1 VGSRSNRRLLFA
13 RVLGA
18 IGRTMI
24 TVGVLLLLFV
34 AYQLWGTSIRTAQAQ
49 EGLEDDFAARMEA
62 AEAAGAI
69 VSGPDA
75 PATTSTTTSTTLPGE
90 TTTTSVDRLPPT
102 TVATL
107 PPELLPARGED
118 AGQIVIAAIGVDWTF
133 VEGVSVAD
141 LKKGPGHY
149 PETPWPGQEGNAA
162 IAGHRTTYGQPFHNL
177 DQLVAGDEIVVTTI
191 QGQFTYV
198 VRETVIVVPT
208 QVEVLGRDH
217 WDFDGDPETLENS
230 LTLTACHPKYSA
242 RERIVV
248 AAELVGE
255 PAPPTPRSGDDAR
268 EDDPVAFEDD
278 LSGDRAGAGPA
289 VAWGAICA
297 GIWIIAWAIGRIRPR
312 VKWPAYFVGIVPFMV
327 CLFLFFENFSRL
339 LPANF

>member
-1 VGSRSNRRLLFA
+1 MGSSRNRRLLFA

-75 PATTSTTTSTTLPGE
+75 PTTSTTTSTTLPGE
-90 TTTTSVDRLPPT
+90 TTTTTIDRLPPT

-107 PPELLPARGED
+107 PPEPSPPGARTS
-118 AGQIVIAAIGVDWTF
+118 ARSSIAAIGVDWTF

-141 LKKGPGHY
+141 LKNGPGHY

-162 IAGHRTTYGQPFHNL
+162 IAGHRTTYGQPFHDL
-177 DQLVAGDEIVVTTI
+177 DQLVPGDEIVVTTL
-191 QGQFTYV
+191 QGQFTYE
-198 VRETVIVVPT
+198 VRQTEIVYPE

-217 WDFDGDPETLENS
+217 WDFDGDPTTL
-230 LTLTACHPKYSA
+230 
-242 RERIVV
+242 
-248 AAELVGE
+248 AELAHAHRVPPEVLGP
-255 PAPPTPRSGDDAR
+255 PAHRRGRRAGRRACPAHPRSPDDQR
-268 EDDPVAFEDD
+268 QQEPSAFESD
-278 LSGDRAGAGPA
+278 LSGERAGAAPT
-289 VAWGAICA
+289 VAWGAVCA

-312 VKWPAYFVGIVPFMV
+312 AKWPAYLVGIVPFMV
-327 CLFLFFENFSRL
+327 CLFLFFENVSRL